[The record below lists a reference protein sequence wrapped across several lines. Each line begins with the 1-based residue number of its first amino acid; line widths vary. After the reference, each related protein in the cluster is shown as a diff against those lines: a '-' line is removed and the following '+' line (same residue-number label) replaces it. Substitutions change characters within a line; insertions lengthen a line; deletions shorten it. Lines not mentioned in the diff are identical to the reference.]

1 MLPKNFKSVL
11 STIVLLFTIVTFR
24 CLPQSYNFQL
34 SEVHYSTPR
43 WTGVAVSGESRIF
56 VNFPRWSS
64 IPFSVAE
71 IVDSQLVPYP
81 NMEWNTWGGPTPP
94 ENHFVCVQSVYIDKE
109 NYLWILDPA
118 SIGGSVVAGGAKLL
132 KIDLQADSII
142 QIIYFN
148 NTIAPGP
155 SYLNDIRVDTEE
167 DFAYLT
173 DSGIGAL
180 IVVDLTTG
188 QSRRLL
194 QDHYSVKA
202 ENIQLVINGQTVN
215 FVVHS
220 DGLALSNDR
229 SYLYYKAL
237 TGFNLYRIK
246 TEKLRDT
253 TLTNTQLESEVEFVI
268 EALPC
273 DAMEFDADSNLFFTA
288 IQDNAIYYLTPELE
302 FELAVTDERLKWP
315 DSFSITPND
324 EIYVTSSRILFPP
337 GNHGLFKITKTTT
350 DMGEINIISPENLQ
364 LHQNYPNPFNP
375 STKIKFTLTS
385 SLSLGERVS
394 EGRVRAALKVYDM
407 LGNEI
412 ATLVDEEKATG
423 SYDVKFNAGR
433 LPSGIYFYTL
443 TAHNFSETR
452 KMILLK

>member
-1 MLPKNFKSVL
+1 MLLNTIKSFSL
-11 STIVLLFTIVTFR
+11 IISLLIPIAAFQCPAQNYT
-24 CLPQSYNFQL
+24 FQL
-34 SEVHYSTPR
+34 SEVHYSAPR
-43 WTGVAVSGESRIF
+43 WTGVAVSGEGRIF

-81 NMEWNTWGGPTPP
+81 NTEWNTWGGTTPP

-109 NYLWILDPA
+109 NFLWILDPA
-118 SIGGSVVAGGAKLL
+118 SINGSVVAGGAKLL

-148 NTIAPGP
+148 NTIAPGQ

-167 DFAYLT
+167 DVGYIT
-173 DSGIGAL
+173 ESGIGAL
-180 IVVDLTTG
+180 VVIDLTTG
-188 QSRRLL
+188 NSRRLL

-202 ENIQLVINGQTVN
+202 ENIQLIINGQIVN

-237 TGFNLYRIK
+237 TGYNLYKIK

-253 TLTNTQLESEVEFVI
+253 TLNNTHLENEVEFVI
-268 EALPC
+268 ETLPC
-273 DAMEFDADSNLFFTA
+273 DAMEFDADSNLYFTA

-302 FELAVTDERLKWP
+302 FELAVTDDRLKWP
-315 DSFSITPND
+315 DSFSITSDD

-350 DMGEINIISPENLQ
+350 DVGEMNMITPDSPQ
-364 LHQNYPNPFNP
+364 LYQNYPNPFNP
-375 STKIKFTLTS
+375 STNIRFDILTQTHIRLQVFNTLGILVKTLLDEMKDAGS
-385 SLSLGERVS
+385 YLITWNGKDSFENRVS
-394 EGRVRAALKVYDM
+394 
-407 LGNEI
+407 
-412 ATLVDEEKATG
+412 
-423 SYDVKFNAGR
+423 
-433 LPSGIYFYTL
+433 SGIYFFRLLSRNYTQ
-443 TAHNFSETR
+443 TQKA
-452 KMILLK
+452 MLLQ

>member
-1 MLPKNFKSVL
+1 LEDKMLPNNIKIISLIL
-11 STIVLLFTIVTFR
+11 SLLLTIVTFR
-24 CLPQSYNFQL
+24 CLPQGYNFQL
-34 SEVHYSTPR
+34 SEVHYSTQR

-81 NMEWNTWGGPTPP
+81 NTEWNTWGGTTPP

-109 NYLWILDPA
+109 NFLWILDPA
-118 SIGGSVVAGGAKLL
+118 SINGSVVAGGAKLL

-142 QIIYFN
+142 QIVCFN
-148 NTIAPGP
+148 NTIAPRQ

-167 DFAYLT
+167 NVAYIT

-180 IVVDLTTG
+180 IVVDLITG

-194 QDHYSVKA
+194 QNHYSVKA
-202 ENIQLVINGQTVN
+202 ENIQLIINGQTVN

-229 SYLYYKAL
+229 TYLYYKAL
-237 TGFNLYRIK
+237 TGYNLYRIK

-253 TLTNTQLESEVEFVI
+253 TLTNTQLENEVEFVL
-268 EALPC
+268 ETLPC
-273 DAMEFDADSNLFFTA
+273 DTMEFDADSNLYFTA

-315 DSFSITPND
+315 DSFSITPDD

-337 GNHGLFKITKTTT
+337 GDHGLFKIMKTTT
-350 DMGEINIISPENLQ
+350 DVGKINIITPDKPQ
-364 LHQNYPNPFNP
+364 LYQNYPNPFNP
-375 STKIKFTLTS
+375 LTKIGYTIPV
-385 SLSLGERVS
+385 LSFIT
-394 EGRVRAALKVYDM
+394 LKVYSE
-407 LGNEI
+407 LGEEVACLIN
-412 ATLVDEEKATG
+412 EEKSAG
-423 SYDVKFNAGR
+423 YYEVEFNYQSAGINY
-433 LPSGIYFYTL
+433 LSSGTYFYTL
-443 TAHNFSETR
+443 TSKNFSYTR

>member
-1 MLPKNFKSVL
+1 MLLNTIKSFSL
-11 STIVLLFTIVTFR
+11 TISLLFTIVAFQCPAQNYT
-24 CLPQSYNFQL
+24 FQL

-43 WTGVAVSGESRIF
+43 WTGVAVSGEGRIF

-81 NMEWNTWGGPTPP
+81 NTEWNTWGGTTPP

-109 NYLWILDPA
+109 NFLWILDPA
-118 SIGGSVVAGGAKLL
+118 SINGSVVAGGAKLL

-148 NTIAPGP
+148 NTIAPGQ

-167 DFAYLT
+167 DVGYIT
-173 DSGIGAL
+173 ESGIGAL
-180 IVVDLTTG
+180 VVIDLTTG

-194 QDHYSVKA
+194 QNHYSVKA
-202 ENIQLVINGQTVN
+202 ENIQLIINGQTVN

-220 DGLALSNDR
+220 DGLALSNDG

-237 TGFNLYRIK
+237 TGYNLYRIK

-253 TLTNTQLESEVEFVI
+253 TLTNTQLENEVEFVL
-268 EALPC
+268 ETLPC
-273 DAMEFDADSNLFFTA
+273 DAMEFDADSNLYFTA

-302 FELAVTDERLKWP
+302 FELAVTDNRLKWP
-315 DSFSITPND
+315 DSFSITSDD

-350 DMGEINIISPENLQ
+350 DVDEINIITPDKPQ
-364 LHQNYPNPFNP
+364 LYQNYPNPFNP
-375 STKIKFTLTS
+375 STNIRFDILTQTHIRLQVFNTLGILVKTLLDEMKDAGS
-385 SLSLGERVS
+385 YLITWNGKDSFENRVS
-394 EGRVRAALKVYDM
+394 
-407 LGNEI
+407 
-412 ATLVDEEKATG
+412 
-423 SYDVKFNAGR
+423 
-433 LPSGIYFYTL
+433 SGIYFFRLLSRNYTQ
-443 TAHNFSETR
+443 TQKA
-452 KMILLK
+452 MLLQ